1 MAVSI
6 RWEDTRP
13 GWYEIVI
20 RLNEDDPRAHRKEI
34 IEWLQDKIDRP
45 DRHTVETWTTEVF
58 KIKFRYE
65 RDYVFARLRW

>member
-1 MAVSI
+1 MST

-20 RLNEDDPRAHRKEI
+20 RLNEDNPRNHRIEI
-34 IEWLQDKIDRP
+34 LEWLQDKIDMP
-45 DRHTVETWTTEVF
+45 DRHTVYTWTTEVF